1 MKILYINLIL
11 NIISRALN
19 NCSIILMNNFGWV
32 APRGN
37 FLNMIVYP
45 WGRGYWQPKPFHER
59 QPFQDTRAEDA
70 KSNSLPS
77 FLIIAMIIIGL
88 LGYIW
93 RLKLIVSFKTVSG

>member
-37 FLNMIVYP
+37 FLNMIVGLAMALYP
-45 WGRGYWQPKPFHER
+45 FDSQLR
-59 QPFQDTRAEDA
+59 
-70 KSNSLPS
+70 
-77 FLIIAMIIIGL
+77 
-88 LGYIW
+88 
-93 RLKLIVSFKTVSG
+93 